1 MGYQRR
7 VHGAIKKKVSI
18 KAKNLFRQICKAKWT
33 NPF

>member
-18 KAKNLFRQICKAKWT
+18 KVKNLLILFITMKFFT
-33 NPF
+33 